1 MSDLINAL
9 KNLGNS
15 INNVSKKSFDLEYST
30 QWRKE
35 YEHLLSIGI
44 KPSFIRLDRA
54 TGIRQYKYTKTP
66 ELFSALA
73 KFYIE
78 VMEAKEEAKEEAM
91 EAKYVE
97 AK

>member
-1 MSDLINAL
+1 MSDLINT
-9 KNLGNS
+9 S
-15 INNVSKKSFDLEYST
+15 INNDKPISKKSFDLEYST

-66 ELFSALA
+66 ELFEVLA
-73 KFYIE
+73 KFYAEAI
-78 VMEAKEEAKEEAM
+78 EAKEM
-91 EAKYVE
+91 
-97 AK
+97 